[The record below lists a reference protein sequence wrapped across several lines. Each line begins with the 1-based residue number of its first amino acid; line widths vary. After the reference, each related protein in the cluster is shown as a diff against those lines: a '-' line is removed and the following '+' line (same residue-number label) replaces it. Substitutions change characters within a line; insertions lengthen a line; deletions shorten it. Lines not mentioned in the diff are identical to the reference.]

1 MAEQFKYHESF
12 HQCKNAI
19 FLSPKKMPFFPTF
32 KQAVAVKSTGEVL
45 GLEGS
50 ELYDRLVVKCH
61 GQHAFRNVFGKLV
74 HDQCRLH

>member
-1 MAEQFKYHESF
+1 
-12 HQCKNAI
+12 
-19 FLSPKKMPFFPTF
+19 MPFFPTF